1 MTRKTPLQRPR
12 ALRYLG
18 KTVAKVVSR
27 LETAAETIGPLPP
40 GMRMT
45 GLTAGQFSAIDALE
59 HMVDQLGPASVRV
72 STWTTGIYDVE
83 RTRGIRVDGRITDV
97 RFLLDRGT
105 FEKSPQFAGPLIEVL
120 GPDAFRCL
128 SVHAKVIIVDGG
140 PGRRAV
146 FRSSM
151 NLNKNLRTEQ
161 FDIDVDDEVAGFYT
175 LWFDGLWEESGRSH
189 DNRKIIAAIYDRY
202 RALPAGGGPAAGP
215 GQAPQDQPDLP
226 LRRVRKGDVTM
237 SLADLRSLIGD

>member
-1 MTRKTPLQRPR
+1 MPVQFQRPR

-18 KTVAKVVSR
+18 KTVQHVMSR

-40 GMRMT
+40 GMRVT
-45 GLTAGQFSAIDALE
+45 GVTAGQFSAIDALE

-83 RTRGIRVDGRITDV
+83 RTRAIRLDGRITDV

-105 FEKSPQFAGPLIEVL
+105 FEKSPQFAGPLIEIL
-120 GPDAFRCL
+120 GLDAFRCL

-161 FDIDVDDEVAGFYT
+161 FDLDVDDEVAAFYT
-175 LWFDGLWEESGRSH
+175 LWFDGLWEEAGRTH
-189 DNRKIIAAIYDRY
+189 DNRRIIAAIYDRY
-202 RALPAGGGPAAGP
+202 RALPAGAGVSVGSAGAAP
-215 GQAPQDQPDLP
+215 ERPD
-226 LRRVRKGDVTM
+226 RRQRPVRKGDVTM
-237 SLADLRSLIGD
+237 TLADLHSLIGD

>member
-1 MTRKTPLQRPR
+1 MKRGGSSQRPR

-18 KTVAKVVSR
+18 RTVLKVVSR
-27 LETAAETIGPLPP
+27 RETAAETIGPLPP

-45 GLTAGQFSAIDALE
+45 GITAGQFSAIDALE
-59 HMVDQLGPASVRV
+59 HMVDELGPAAVRV
-72 STWTTGIYDVE
+72 STWTTGIYDVQ
-83 RTRGIRVDGRITDV
+83 RTRAIRVDGRITDI

-105 FEKSPQFAGPLIEVL
+105 FEKSPQFAGPLIEIL
-120 GPDAFRCL
+120 GVDAFRCL

-161 FDIDVDDEVAGFYT
+161 FDIDVDDEVAEFYRA
-175 LWFDGLWEESGRSH
+175 WFDGLWEESGRTH
-189 DNRKIIAAIYDRY
+189 DNRRIIAAIYDRY
-202 RALPAGGGPAAGP
+202 RALPAGDGASAAAVEG
-215 GQAPQDQPDLP
+215 PQDRPRARE
-226 LRRVRKGDVTM
+226 RRVRKGDVTM
-237 SLADLRSLIGD
+237 TLADLNALIGD

>member
-1 MTRKTPLQRPR
+1 MRRLVQQQRPR

-18 KTVAKVVSR
+18 RTVQRVCSR
-27 LETAAETIGPLPP
+27 LETAAETIGPLPS

-45 GLTAGQFSAIDALE
+45 GVTAGQFSAIDALE
-59 HMVDQLGPASVRV
+59 HMVAELGPASVRV

-83 RTRGIRVDGRITDV
+83 RARAIRVDGRITDV

-120 GPDAFRCL
+120 GPGAFRCL

-151 NLNKNLRTEQ
+151 NLNKNMRTEQ
-161 FDIDVDDEVAGFYT
+161 FDIDVDDAVAEFYT
-175 LWFDGLWEESGRSH
+175 LWFDGLWDESGRSH
-189 DNRKIIAAIYDRY
+189 DNRAIIAAIYDRY
-202 RALPAGGGPAAGP
+202 RALPAGGGSVAGRAED
-215 GQAPQDQPDLP
+215 G
-226 LRRVRKGDVTM
+226 RREARERRGRSRDVTM
-237 SLADLRSLIGD
+237 SMADLRDLIGD

>member
-1 MTRKTPLQRPR
+1 MKRSGATRPR

-18 KTVAKVVSR
+18 RTVQKVVSR

-40 GMRMT
+40 GMRVT

-59 HMVDQLGPASVRV
+59 HMVDELGPAAVRV
-72 STWTTGIYDVE
+72 STWTTGIYDVQ
-83 RTRGIRVDGRITDV
+83 RTRAIRVDGRITDI

-105 FEKSPQFAGPLIEVL
+105 FEKSPQFAGPLIEIL
-120 GPDAFRCL
+120 GVDAFRCL

-151 NLNKNLRTEQ
+151 NLNKKLRTEQ
-161 FDIDVDDEVAGFYT
+161 FDIDVDDEVAEFYRQ
-175 LWFDGLWEESGRSH
+175 WFDGLWEESGRSH
-189 DNRKIIAAIYDRY
+189 DNRRIIAAIYDRY
-202 RALPAGGGPAAGP
+202 KALPAWRESSAGPAG
-215 GQAPQDQPDLP
+215 APQDRQGARQ
-226 LRRVRKGDVTM
+226 RRVRKVDVTM
-237 SLADLRSLIGD
+237 TLADLNALIGD

>member
-1 MTRKTPLQRPR
+1 MSRKTPLQRPR

-27 LETAAETIGPLPP
+27 VETAAETIGPLPP

-45 GLTAGQFSAIDALE
+45 GVTAGQFSAIDALE
-59 HMVDQLGPASVRV
+59 HMVDRLGPASVRV

-83 RTRGIRVDGRITDV
+83 RTRAIRVDGRITDV

-105 FEKSPQFAGPLIEVL
+105 FEKSPQFAGPLIEML

-161 FDIDVDDEVAGFYT
+161 FDIDVDDAVAEFYT
-175 LWFDGLWEESGRSH
+175 FWFDGLWEESGRSH
-189 DNRKIIAAIYDRY
+189 DNRRIIAAIYDRY
-202 RALPAGGGPAAGP
+202 RSLPAGGDAAAGT
-215 GQAPQDQPDLP
+215 GEAPQARPDP
-226 LRRVRKGDVTM
+226 RQRRVRRGDVTM
-237 SLADLRSLIGD
+237 TLADLHSLIGD

>member
-1 MTRKTPLQRPR
+1 MSSRVAQQRPR

-18 KTVAKVVSR
+18 RTVQRVCSR
-27 LETAAETIGPLPP
+27 LETAAETIGQLPA

-45 GLTAGQFSAIDALE
+45 GVTAGQFSAIDALE
-59 HMVDQLGPASVRV
+59 HMVNELGPASVRV

-83 RTRGIRVDGRITDV
+83 RTRAIRVDGRITDV

-105 FEKSPQFAGPLIEVL
+105 FEKSPQFAGPLIEML

-128 SVHAKVIIVDGG
+128 SVHAKVIVVDGG
-140 PGRRAV
+140 PGRMAV

-161 FDIDVDDEVAGFYT
+161 FDIDVDDDVAGFYM
-175 LWFDGLWEESGRSH
+175 LWFDGLWEESGRSQN
-189 DNRKIIAAIYDRY
+189 NRQIIQAIYDRY
-202 RALPAGGGPAAGP
+202 RALPADGERAAGT
-215 GQAPQDQPDLP
+215 GEAAAVRPDLRQ
-226 LRRVRKGDVTM
+226 RRVRKGDVTM
-237 SLADLRSLIGD
+237 TLADLHSLIGD

>member
-1 MTRKTPLQRPR
+1 MQRVCTR
-12 ALRYLG
+12 
-18 KTVAKVVSR
+18 V
-27 LETAAETIGPLPP
+27 ETAAETIGPLLP

-45 GLTAGQFSAIDALE
+45 GVTAGQFSAIDALE
-59 HMVDQLGPASVRV
+59 QMVCELGPASVRV

-83 RTRGIRVDGRITDV
+83 RTRAIRVDGRITDV

-105 FEKSPQFAGPLIEVL
+105 FEKSPQFAGPLIELL
-120 GPDAFRCL
+120 GPEAFRCL

-161 FDIDVDDEVAGFYT
+161 FDIDVDDEVAVFYT

-189 DNRKIIAAIYDRY
+189 DNRRIFAAIYDRY
-202 RALPAGGGPAAGP
+202 RALPADGKTADGTGETVPL
-215 GQAPQDQPDLP
+215 QPDP
-226 LRRVRKGDVTM
+226 RQRRVRRGDVTM
-237 SLADLRSLIGD
+237 SAADLHLLIGD